1 MIMASKG
8 MEDIVKQISEL
19 SVKDLAALIKK
30 LEEEFGV
37 SASAMVAAPAVSAA
51 PAAGAVP
58 AAEEKSEYKVTL
70 KDAGA
75 NKMNVIK
82 ALRTMIQG
90 LSIVDAKE
98 KVENTPVI
106 VAESAPKEEAMK
118 MKDELEK
125 AGAKVELS

>member
-1 MIMASKG
+1 MASKG

-37 SASAMVAAPAVSAA
+37 SASAMMAAPSAA
-51 PAAGAVP
+51 PAAGQVVA
-58 AAEEKSEYKVTL
+58 AAEEKAEYKVTL
-70 KDAGA
+70 KESGA
-75 NKMNVIK
+75 DKMKVIK
-82 ALRTMIQG
+82 ALRSIVSG
-90 LSIVDAKE
+90 LSIVEAKE
-98 KVENTPVI
+98 KVENTPVVI
-106 VAESAPKEEAMK
+106 AEAAPKEEAMK